1 MKITVDIGKC
11 YALRSEMGG
20 VVTNA
25 KTEKPLETLAPN
37 AQIHMTAQ
45 EPEWNVPDDC
55 AVTKVVFNCALA
67 ALGLLGGGADKLP
80 AGYTRLEFLEAT
92 STQYIDT
99 GIPLNSESDV
109 SAVAAATREYGG
121 YIFGS
126 MDVTER
132 RRLLA
137 LGNNNSQPAV
147 FSGHGSVY
155 RYTYNINTLVPKE
168 YRFNGR
174 ILTVDGETVETYG
187 EVPYFESTTPCYLFA
202 YNRLAVG
209 SDGRM
214 WGRIW
219 WLKIAG
225 RAQFTP
231 ALDPTGTPCMFDTVT
246 RKPFFNAGSGQFVAG
261 VGTVAQLASLLRNLP
276 ATGGELTLSLPAEAN
291 TPEVAE
297 LLQACHDTKG
307 WTLTVQEYRPAAAAT
322 YSLRRMRSVV
332 WCRRE
337 QSDLGGYVDPS
348 GIRWQIDR
356 CAAIFGA
363 LGQDP
368 SAYCYTPWD
377 SVEQAA
383 EFWEL
388 APYVDPNDE
397 PETLT

>member
-1 MKITVDIGKC
+1 MNIPNPFC
-11 YALRSEMGG
+11 
-20 VVTNA
+20 
-25 KTEKPLETLAPN
+25 PLG
-37 AQIHMTAQ
+37 
-45 EPEWNVPDDC
+45 
-55 AVTKVVFNCALA
+55 TKSH
-67 ALGLLGGGADKLP
+67 LP
-80 AGYTRLEFLEAT
+80 TGYTRLEFLEAT
-92 STQYIDT
+92 NTQYIDT

-109 SAVAAATREYGG
+109 SAVAAATRASGG

-126 MDVTER
+126 MDVAER

-147 FSGHGSVY
+147 FSGYGSVY

-231 ALDPTGTPCMFDTVT
+231 ALDPTGTPCMLDTVT
-246 RKPFFNAGSGQFVAG
+246 RKPFYNSGTGQFIAG
-261 VGTVAQLASLLRNLP
+261 VGTVAQLATLLRRLP
-276 ATGGELTLSLPAEAN
+276 ATGGELTLSLPAEAK

-297 LLQACHDTKG
+297 AMQTCHDTKG
-307 WTLTVQEYRPAAAAT
+307 RTLTVHEYRPAAVAT
-322 YSLRRMRSVV
+322 YSLRRVREVV
-332 WCRRE
+332 WCRQVPCE
-337 QSDLGGYVDPS
+337 YGSYVDS
-348 GIRWQIDR
+348 TGTRRQVER

-368 SAYCYTPWD
+368 TAYGYEPFD
-377 SVEQAA
+377 SVEAAA
-383 EFWEL
+383 EQWGLTLE
-388 APYVDPNDE
+388 E
-397 PETLT
+397 PPVF